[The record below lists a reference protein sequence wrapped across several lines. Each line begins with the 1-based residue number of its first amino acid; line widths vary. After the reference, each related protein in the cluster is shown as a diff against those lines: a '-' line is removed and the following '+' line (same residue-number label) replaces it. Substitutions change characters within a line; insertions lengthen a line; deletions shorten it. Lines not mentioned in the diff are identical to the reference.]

1 MGPHDRW
8 CPLRGW
14 QVSVVSVLILDALM
28 CTSLYRFWPRPI
40 TRAKTR
46 LVCWLVVFMRFSAV
60 SVRSREGELNRV
72 KNFSLFLNLLVF
84 SRHCFFKTSQ
94 TTRLHVIFLQIS
106 FNGFSNQNIFIFQ
119 FVFHL
124 LINIS
129 KNVCTQ
135 FELQHST
142 IFDKF
147 YSRFENF

>member
-60 SVRSREGELNRV
+60 LVRSREGELNRV

-106 FNGFSNQNIFIFQ
+106 FNGFSNQNIFNFQ
-119 FVFHL
+119 FLPSSHRYF
-124 LINIS
+124 

-147 YSRFENF
+147 YSRFENV